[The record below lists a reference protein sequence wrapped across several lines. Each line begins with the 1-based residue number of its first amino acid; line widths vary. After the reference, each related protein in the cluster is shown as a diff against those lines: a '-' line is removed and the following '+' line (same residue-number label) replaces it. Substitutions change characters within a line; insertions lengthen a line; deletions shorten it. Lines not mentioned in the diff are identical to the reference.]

1 MIDLGKY
8 SVPVLSAYGAAIL
21 LLAGIILQTIAANTR
36 ARRALE
42 AHEKNG

>member
-8 SVPVLSAYGAAIL
+8 TVTVLSAYGAGIL
-21 LLAGIILQTIAANTR
+21 LLAGIILQTIAANAR

-42 AHEKNG
+42 EQEKRG

>member
-8 SVPVLSAYGAAIL
+8 TVTVLSAYGAGIL
-21 LLAGIILQTIAANTR
+21 LLAGIILQTIAANAR

-42 AHEKNG
+42 EKEKRG

>member
-8 SVPVLSAYGAAIL
+8 TVTVLSAYGAGIL

-42 AHEKNG
+42 EQEKRG

>member
-8 SVPVLSAYGAAIL
+8 AATVWLAYGVGLA
-21 LLAGIILQTIAANTR
+21 LLAGLIWQTVAANAR

-42 AHEKNG
+42 EHDKNG

>member
-8 SVPVLSAYGAAIL
+8 TVTVLSAYGAGIL
-21 LLAGIILQTIAANTR
+21 LLAGIIFQTIAANAR

-42 AHEKNG
+42 EQEKRG